1 MNPRYLM
8 PWAER
13 RAHGDVNKAVRMVLG
28 DHIAIRRTKEETG
41 MSLAQII
48 ERLAG
53 ESIAEN
59 CRQTGCC
66 PATIK
71 KYRDRWGI

>member
-1 MNPRYLM
+1 MIPRYLM

-28 DHIAIRRTKEETG
+28 ANIAMHRVKVETG
-41 MSLAQII
+41 ISMMRII
-48 ERLAG
+48 ERLAD

-66 PATIK
+66 PATIR
-71 KYRDRWGI
+71 KYRKRWL